1 MDQTKKIKICLVI
14 PSLEPGGMERVM
26 SELANQFAKNDG
38 IDLHIVLYGSNRKI
52 FYALPENITI
62 HKPNW
67 KFDNSRR
74 VTHALKTSWFL
85 RKKITS
91 LQPDTVLSFGEL
103 WNNIVLLSLLGT
115 GIRVYV
121 SDRSQPNK
129 DLGWL
134 QNGFRRWLYP
144 HSAGVILQT
153 EKAKTIYNK
162 HYKNLNIEVI
172 GNPIRAIINTDAG
185 LVRQNQVLMVG
196 RLVAG
201 KNQERLIKIF
211 ARIDNKAWKLVLVG
225 DGLPTQNIKE
235 KLIALTV
242 KLDVADKVVFAGAQL
257 NVEQYYLA
265 SKIFAFTSSS
275 EGFPNVVGEAMSA
288 GLPVISYDCQA
299 GPSDMI
305 NDSKNGFLVP
315 VFDDLMFENR
325 LKKLMDNEE
334 RCKQFSKQAQA
345 DIKKFSVEAI
355 SKQFFSF
362 ITSDL

>member
-14 PSLEPGGMERVM
+14 PSLESGGMERVM

-38 IDLHIVLYGSNRKI
+38 VDLHLVLYGSNRKI
-52 FYALPENITI
+52 FYALPENIRI

-74 VTHALKTSWFL
+74 GTHAVRTLWFL

-134 QNGFRRWLYP
+134 QNTFRRWLYP
-144 HSAGVILQT
+144 RSAGVILQT

-162 HYKNLNIEVI
+162 HYKDLNIEVI

-185 LVRQNQVLMVG
+185 LVRQNQILMVG

-242 KLDVADKVVFAGAQL
+242 KLDVADKVIFAGAQL
-257 NVEQYYLA
+257 NVEQYYLT

-288 GLPVISYDCQA
+288 GLPVISYDCLA

-305 NDSKNGFLVP
+305 NDSINGFLVP

-334 RCKQFSKQAQA
+334 RCKRFSSQAQA
-345 DIKKFSVEAI
+345 DIKNFSVEAI
-355 SKQFFSF
+355 STQFFSF
-362 ITSDL
+362 ITSNL